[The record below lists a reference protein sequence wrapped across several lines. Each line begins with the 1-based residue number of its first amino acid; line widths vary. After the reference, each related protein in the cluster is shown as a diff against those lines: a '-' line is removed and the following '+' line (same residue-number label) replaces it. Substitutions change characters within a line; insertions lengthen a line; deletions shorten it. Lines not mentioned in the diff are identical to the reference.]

1 MDLTIFNLYWVKIGA
16 SLLVFIA
23 LMALFFRQSG
33 KQTKADGGASIR
45 SKIEKLGGDY
55 TLLSG
60 VVVPALRG
68 MSRIDHVIVCP
79 YGIFVLTVQNEP
91 GRVRGKANDEMW
103 GIKSG
108 RQKGTLYNPLWENR
122 KWVNALEK
130 HLGKTPFIPVVV
142 FTEAKLKSDFGENV
156 IPLSR
161 LSGFIKKHDKPRI
174 FSDKLESIL
183 KKLNFPQ
190 ELGGIA

>member
-1 MDLTIFNLYWVKIGA
+1 MDLTFLNLYWVKIGA
-16 SLLVFIA
+16 SLLVFIG
-23 LMALFFRQSG
+23 LMGLFFRQSR
-33 KQTKADGGASIR
+33 KQAEGNGGASIR
-45 SKIEKLGGDY
+45 SKVEKLGEDY

-68 MSRIDHVIVCP
+68 MSRIDHVIISP
-79 YGIFVLTVQNEP
+79 YGVFVLTVQNEP
-91 GRVRGKANDEMW
+91 GRVWGKVNGEMW
-103 GIKSG
+103 DIKSG

-130 HLGKTPFIPVVV
+130 HLGRTPFIPLVV
-142 FTEAKLKSDFGENV
+142 FTQAKLKSDFGDNV

-161 LSGFIKKHDKPRI
+161 LPGFIKKYDKPRI

-183 KKLNFPQ
+183 EKLNFPQ
-190 ELGGIA
+190 EPGGIA